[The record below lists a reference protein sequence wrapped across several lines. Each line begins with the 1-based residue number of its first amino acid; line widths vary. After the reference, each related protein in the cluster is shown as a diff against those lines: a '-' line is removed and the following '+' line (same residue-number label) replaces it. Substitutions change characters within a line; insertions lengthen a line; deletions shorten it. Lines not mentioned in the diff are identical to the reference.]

1 MLWVQPPVT
10 LLKKRASFRK
20 AGTNSNFYSSIASI
34 YRSVF
39 PLPPLQREIKSP
51 DLEDETTASG
61 VFVKPEPLSTT
72 ADQSL
77 NGSVGSTCSP
87 DKIKTE
93 IKAGPLFNNNSYFSH
108 RILNSF
114 PRM

>member
-1 MLWVQPPVT
+1 MLGEQSLVT
-10 LLKKRASFRK
+10 FLGVFQKGWNKLK
-20 AGTNSNFYSSIASI
+20 FYPSIAST

-51 DLEDETTASG
+51 DLEDETTSGG

-93 IKAGPLFNNNSYFSH
+93 IKAGPLFNNNVYLSH
-108 RILNSF
+108 RFLRI
-114 PRM
+114 